1 MASADQTLDESLKIL
16 VIGDS
21 DVGKTSL
28 VFRFVDGSF
37 SSQFVPTVGID
48 FKSKTIV
55 WNDKQI
61 QLQIWDTAGQERYR
75 SITTSYFRGAA
86 GFVIMYD
93 IRNEVSFKG
102 VQEWVSQIKA
112 YSGPEAKKILVGN
125 MTDEE
130 KEREVTIKKG
140 QQLADKLG
148 IEFIETS
155 VKNNSNV
162 EKVFEILVGSILKAK
177 TPPTKPETTKLFD
190 KSVST
195 AKDSWCYC

>member
-55 WNDKQI
+55 WNDKRI

-93 IRNEVSFKG
+93 IRNEVSFNG
-102 VQEWVSQIKA
+102 VQEWVSQIKT

-130 KEREVTIKKG
+130 KEREVTIKK
-140 QQLADKLG
+140 
-148 IEFIETS
+148 
-155 VKNNSNV
+155 
-162 EKVFEILVGSILKAK
+162 GSILKAK

>member
-1 MASADQTLDESLKIL
+1 MLH
-16 VIGDS
+16 
-21 DVGKTSL
+21 
-28 VFRFVDGSF
+28 R
-37 SSQFVPTVGID
+37 
-48 FKSKTIV
+48 
-55 WNDKQI
+55 
-61 QLQIWDTAGQERYR
+61 
-75 SITTSYFRGAA
+75 
-86 GFVIMYD
+86 
-93 IRNEVSFKG
+93 
-102 VQEWVSQIKA
+102 VSQIKT

-177 TPPTKPETTKLFD
+177 TPPTKPETIKLFD

>member
-55 WNDKQI
+55 WNDKRI

-93 IRNEVSFKG
+93 IRNEVSFNG
-102 VQEWVSQIKA
+102 VQEWVSQIKT

>member
-28 VFRFVDGSF
+28 VFRFVDASF

-55 WNDKQI
+55 WNDKRI

>member
-55 WNDKQI
+55 WNDKRI

-93 IRNEVSFKG
+93 IRNEVSFNG

-112 YSGPEAKKILVGN
+112 YSGPEVKKILVGN
-125 MTDEE
+125 VTDEE

-177 TPPTKPETTKLFD
+177 IPPTKPETTKLFD

>member
-55 WNDKQI
+55 WNDKRI
-61 QLQIWDTAGQERYR
+61 QLQIWDTGEFSFTCCKLRWTVDQFLILTLSFCLLAGQERYR

-102 VQEWVSQIKA
+102 VQEW
-112 YSGPEAKKILVGN
+112 
-125 MTDEE
+125 
-130 KEREVTIKKG
+130 
-140 QQLADKLG
+140 
-148 IEFIETS
+148 
-155 VKNNSNV
+155 
-162 EKVFEILVGSILKAK
+162 
-177 TPPTKPETTKLFD
+177 
-190 KSVST
+190 
-195 AKDSWCYC
+195 

>member
-1 MASADQTLDESLKIL
+1 LRWTVDQFLILTL
-16 VIGDS
+16 
-21 DVGKTSL
+21 
-28 VFRFVDGSF
+28 SF
-37 SSQFVPTVGID
+37 C
-48 FKSKTIV
+48 
-55 WNDKQI
+55 
-61 QLQIWDTAGQERYR
+61 LLAGQERYR

-102 VQEWVSQIKA
+102 VQEWVSQIKT

-162 EKVFEILVGSILKAK
+162 EKVFEILVGSIFKAK